1 MSPREITVLTDA
13 ALITCIVQ
21 KGEADAVVRAART
34 AGAQGATIHYAKGT
48 GVRERLGL
56 LGVAVEVEKEVINV
70 VVASDRVDAV
80 TDAMIEVGKLDTPG
94 MGILYVNALEMAA
107 TYVPPE
113 VLERIKQRAPGHA
126 D

>member
-21 KGEADAVVRAART
+21 KGQADAIVRAART
-34 AGAQGATIHYAKGT
+34 AGAQGATVHYAKGT

-80 TDAMIEVGKLDTPG
+80 TQAMFEVGKLDTPG
-94 MGILYVNALEMAA
+94 MGILYVNSLEMAA

-113 VLERIKQRAPGHA
+113 VLARIKQRAPGHA